1 MKLEVLFTKDMKVG
15 NINLWD
21 SLQGNDIII
30 DIDGDDLSIA
40 GKPVTIPE
48 ILTLLRNRHVAEKE
62 FTERINNG

>member
-1 MKLEVLFTKDMKVG
+1 MKLEVLFTKDMKKG

-30 DIDGDDLSIA
+30 DIYGDDLSIA